1 MNTVTRQVNR
11 LRKSIVL
18 LFSMVLALSL
28 GLAACGSNDSSGG
41 AGSSESAG
49 AMATSDSMSSGE
61 STGTWPRTVTGD
73 DGDVTLNEQPKS
85 IVSTSV
91 TLTGSLLAVDAPVV
105 GSGAAKAGTAVTD
118 DNGFFNQWSAKA
130 QEKGVQKIFGDNT
143 IDVEAVANANPDLI
157 LVAKTGGDQGMD
169 SLDKLKEIGVPVL
182 VIDYTAR
189 TWEDV
194 TTLLGEATGHEA
206 DAKAAIDDFESKV
219 SEAKNN
225 ITMPQG
231 GVSLFTIP
239 KDGTEGAIVFTPD
252 SPQVQILTE
261 MGIEVT
267 PVPDTVPNE
276 GSMGDRKDVL
286 RLSPEN
292 VQVGLAGE
300 NWLVVDNTGK
310 AQDAVAKNET
320 FSSAPQ
326 ASTAKYLPGSTFK
339 LDYYSALEL
348 IDGVQKAYP
357 KA

>member
-28 GLAACGSNDSSGG
+28 GLAACGSNDSSSGT
-41 AGSSESAG
+41 GSSESAMADSS
-49 AMATSDSMSSGE
+49 AMSD

-73 DGDVTLNEQPKS
+73 DGDVTLDEQPKS
-85 IVSTSV
+85 IVSASV

-105 GSGAAKAGTAVTD
+105 GSGAAKGGTAVTD
-118 DNGFFNQWSAKA
+118 DNGFFTQWSAKA
-130 QEKGVQKIFGDNT
+130 QEKGVKKIFGDNT

-182 VIDYTAR
+182 VVDYTAR
-189 TWEDV
+189 TWEDL

-206 DAKAAIDDFESKV
+206 DAKAAIDDFNSKV
-219 SEAKNN
+219 AEAKNN
-225 ITMPQG
+225 ITAPQG
-231 GVSLFTIP
+231 GVSLFSIP
-239 KDGTEGAIVFTPD
+239 KDGTEGAIAFTQD
-252 SPQVQILTE
+252 SPQVQILTD
-261 MGIEVT
+261 MGIEVASA
-267 PVPDTVPNE
+267 PDSVQGD

-286 RLSPEN
+286 KLSPEN
-292 VQVGLAGE
+292 VQAGLVGE

-310 AQDAVAKNET
+310 AQGAMTNNET

-326 ASTAKYLPGSTFK
+326 ASTVKYLPGSTFK

-348 IDGVQKAYP
+348 VDAVQKAYP